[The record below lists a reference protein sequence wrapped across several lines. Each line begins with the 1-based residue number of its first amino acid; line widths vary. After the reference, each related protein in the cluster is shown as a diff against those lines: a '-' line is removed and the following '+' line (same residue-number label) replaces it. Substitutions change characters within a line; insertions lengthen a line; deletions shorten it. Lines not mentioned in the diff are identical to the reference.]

1 MLELDFRAVKFI
13 YMYFFPR
20 IVFDQLITIPYFHID
35 IYIVLF
41 LEEYWTTN
49 KSMKESK
56 EIILMVEVVCY
67 NQNNDPV
74 GYYSKLSEPI
84 NNASK
89 LEKEKKELS
98 LITSYTRW

>member
-1 MLELDFRAVKFI
+1 
-13 YMYFFPR
+13 MYFFPR
-20 IVFDQLITIPYFHID
+20 IVFDQLITIPNFHID

-41 LEEYWTTN
+41 LDEYWTTN

-67 NQNNDPV
+67 NQNNEPDLAKYFSV
-74 GYYSKLSEPI
+74 HSEPI

-89 LEKEKKELS
+89 LEKKKTRVISLYQLHKMVILS
-98 LITSYTRW
+98 PFVLDY

>member
-1 MLELDFRAVKFI
+1 
-13 YMYFFPR
+13 
-20 IVFDQLITIPYFHID
+20 
-35 IYIVLF
+35 
-41 LEEYWTTN
+41 
-49 KSMKESK
+49 MKESK

-67 NQNNDPV
+67 DQNNDPV
-74 GYYSKLSEPI
+74 GYYSELSEPI